1 MRDPYSILGVQR
13 DAGAEEIKAAWR
25 AKAKSSHPDQNR
37 EDPTATQRF
46 AEIGQAYDL
55 LKDPSKRSRYDQQR
69 SKMDAMKRE
78 QTIMQQREEA
88 RAAAERARQAKA
100 NAERVM
106 AELARIEAEKA
117 KAEKAAEVLNT
128 KVEAARARA
137 KSAEAQAADAS
148 ADATKAQA
156 STRPASASASPS
168 ARPDPTKT
176 APESNGQA
184 QSQAQAQNQSQPQ
197 NQPQAQPA
205 GPDAAEDAAAKIF
218 AAQEA
223 RREEEHADEGNRSR
237 GFAIPVLGLISS
249 LVRRIRKPAPV
260 LEKAPDI
267 MVEAT
272 IAIDDLL
279 QQNIITV
286 QLSDGREVRVWLE
299 PGHTDGSIA
308 RLSGKGLKVPNMQ
321 TGDVLVTLRV
331 LKSPTFSVDG
341 YDIHCVAPVKLEDA
355 VLGCETT
362 IEGPRGPLTFTVP
375 AWTGSDQSIRI
386 EGEGLPSGPDEC
398 GALVVEIRVVLWEK
412 PDEKVTDLMKVMK
425 HGLFL

>member
-13 DAGAEEIKAAWR
+13 DAGTDEIKAAWR
-25 AKAKSSHPDQNR
+25 SKAKTSHPDQNR

-46 AEIGQAYDL
+46 AEIGQAYDV
-55 LKDPSKRSRYDQQR
+55 LKDPAKRSRYDQQR

-106 AELARIEAEKA
+106 ADLARIEAEKA
-117 KAEKAAEVLNT
+117 KAEKAAEMLNV

-137 KSAEAQAADAS
+137 QSAEAQAANAS
-148 ADATKAQA
+148 ADATASANASAKAQA
-156 STRPASASASPS
+156 QT
-168 ARPDPTKT
+168 
-176 APESNGQA
+176 
-184 QSQAQAQNQSQPQ
+184 QAQAQ
-197 NQPQAQPA
+197 PQAAAKPETAKAAPDTAETAPPSRPA
-205 GPDAAEDAAAKIF
+205 SPDAADDAVSKIF
-218 AAQEA
+218 GAAQTEQRQTDQRRGEDEA
-223 RREEEHADEGNRSR
+223 SEDGNRSR
-237 GFAIPVLGLISS
+237 GFALPVLGLISS
-249 LVRRIRKPAPV
+249 LVRRIRKPAPPV

-279 QQNIITV
+279 QHNTISV
-286 QLSDGREVRVWLE
+286 QLSDGREVRLPLE
-299 PGHTDGSIA
+299 AGYTDGSIA
-308 RLSGKGLKVPNMQ
+308 RLSGKGLKVPSML

-331 LKSPTFSVDG
+331 LKSPAFSVDG
-341 YDIHCVAPVKLEDA
+341 YDIHCVVPIKLEDA
-355 VLGCETT
+355 VLGCDTV
-362 IEGPRGPLTFTVP
+362 IEGPQGPLDITVP

-386 EGEGLPSGPDEC
+386 EGEGLPSGPDER

>member
-13 DAGAEEIKAAWR
+13 DAGTDEIKAAWR
-25 AKAKSSHPDQNR
+25 SKAKTSHPDQNR

-46 AEIGQAYDL
+46 AEIGQAYDV
-55 LKDPSKRSRYDQQR
+55 LKDPAKRSRYDQQR

-100 NAERVM
+100 NAERIM
-106 AELARIEAEKA
+106 ADLARIEAEKA
-117 KAEKAAEVLNT
+117 KAEKAAEMLNV

-137 KSAEAQAADAS
+137 QSAEAQAANAS
-148 ADATKAQA
+148 ADAAASANASAKAQ
-156 STRPASASASPS
+156 T
-168 ARPDPTKT
+168 
-176 APESNGQA
+176 
-184 QSQAQAQNQSQPQ
+184 QAQAQPQSASKPETAKAG
-197 NQPQAQPA
+197 PDAADTASASRPA
-205 GPDAAEDAAAKIF
+205 SPDAAEDAVSKIF
-218 AAQEA
+218 GATQTEQ
-223 RREEEHADEGNRSR
+223 RRGEDEPSEDGNRSR
-237 GFAIPVLGLISS
+237 GFALPVLGLISS
-249 LVRRIRKPAPV
+249 LVRRIRKPAPPV

-279 QQNIITV
+279 QHNTISV
-286 QLSDGREVRVWLE
+286 QLSDGREVRLPLE
-299 PGHTDGSIA
+299 AGYTDGSIA
-308 RLSGKGLKVPNMQ
+308 RLSGKGLKVPGML

-331 LKSPTFSVDG
+331 LKSPAFSVDG
-341 YDIHCVAPVKLEDA
+341 YDIHCVVPIKLEDA
-355 VLGCETT
+355 VLGCDTV
-362 IEGPRGPLTFTVP
+362 IEGPKGPLDITVP
-375 AWTGSDQSIRI
+375 AWSGSDQSIRI
-386 EGEGLPSGPDEC
+386 DGEGLPSGPDER

>member
-13 DAGAEEIKAAWR
+13 DAGTDEIKAAWR
-25 AKAKSSHPDQNR
+25 SKAKTSHPDQNR

-46 AEIGQAYDL
+46 AEIGQAYDV
-55 LKDPSKRSRYDQQR
+55 LKDPAKRSRYDQQR

-106 AELARIEAEKA
+106 ADLARIEAEKA
-117 KAEKAAEVLNT
+117 KAEKAAEMLNV

-137 KSAEAQAADAS
+137 QSAEAQAANAS
-148 ADATKAQA
+148 ADAT
-156 STRPASASASPS
+156 ASANASAK
-168 ARPDPTKT
+168 A
-176 APESNGQA
+176 
-184 QSQAQAQNQSQPQ
+184 QAQAQ
-197 NQPQAQPA
+197 PQAAAKPEPA
-205 GPDAAEDAAAKIF
+205 KAAPDTAETAASSRPASPDAADDAVSKIF
-218 AAQEA
+218 GAAPTDQRRGEDEA
-223 RREEEHADEGNRSR
+223 SEDGNRSR
-237 GFAIPVLGLISS
+237 GFALPVLGLISS
-249 LVRRIRKPAPV
+249 LVRRIRKPAPPV

-279 QQNIITV
+279 QHNTISV
-286 QLSDGREVRVWLE
+286 QLSDGREVRLPLE
-299 PGHTDGSIA
+299 AGYTDGSIA
-308 RLSGKGLKVPNMQ
+308 RLSGKGLKVPSML

-331 LKSPTFSVDG
+331 LKSPAFSVDG
-341 YDIHCVAPVKLEDA
+341 YDIHCVVPIKLEDA
-355 VLGCETT
+355 VLGCDTV
-362 IEGPRGPLTFTVP
+362 IEGPQGPLDITVP

-386 EGEGLPSGPDEC
+386 EGEGLPSGPDER

>member
-13 DAGAEEIKAAWR
+13 DAGTDEIKAAWR
-25 AKAKSSHPDQNR
+25 SKAKTSHPDQNR

-46 AEIGQAYDL
+46 AEIGQAYDV
-55 LKDPSKRSRYDQQR
+55 LKDPAKRSRYDQQR

-100 NAERVM
+100 NAERIM
-106 AELARIEAEKA
+106 ADLARIEAEKA
-117 KAEKAAEVLNT
+117 KAEKAAEMLNV

-137 KSAEAQAADAS
+137 QSAEAQAANAS
-148 ADATKAQA
+148 ADAAASANASAKAQ
-156 STRPASASASPS
+156 T
-168 ARPDPTKT
+168 
-176 APESNGQA
+176 
-184 QSQAQAQNQSQPQ
+184 QAQAQPQSASKPETAKAG
-197 NQPQAQPA
+197 PDAADTASASRPA
-205 GPDAAEDAAAKIF
+205 SPDAAEDAVSKIF
-218 AAQEA
+218 GATQTEQRQTEQ
-223 RREEEHADEGNRSR
+223 RRGEDEPSEDGNRSR
-237 GFAIPVLGLISS
+237 GFALPVLGLISS
-249 LVRRIRKPAPV
+249 LVRRIRKPAPPV

-279 QQNIITV
+279 QHNTISV
-286 QLSDGREVRVWLE
+286 QLSDGREVRLPLE
-299 PGHTDGSIA
+299 AGYTDGSIA
-308 RLSGKGLKVPNMQ
+308 RLSGKGLKVPGML

-331 LKSPTFSVDG
+331 LKSPAFSVDG
-341 YDIHCVAPVKLEDA
+341 YDIHCVVPIKLEDA
-355 VLGCETT
+355 VLGCDTV
-362 IEGPRGPLTFTVP
+362 IEGPKGPLDITVP
-375 AWTGSDQSIRI
+375 AWSGSDQSIRI
-386 EGEGLPSGPDEC
+386 DGEGLPSGPDER

>member
-13 DAGAEEIKAAWR
+13 DAGTDEIKAAWR
-25 AKAKSSHPDQNR
+25 SKAKTSHPDQNR

-46 AEIGQAYDL
+46 AEIGQAYDV
-55 LKDPSKRSRYDQQR
+55 LKDPAKRSRYDQQR

-100 NAERVM
+100 NAERIM
-106 AELARIEAEKA
+106 ADLARIEAEKA
-117 KAEKAAEVLNT
+117 KAEKAAEVLNV

-137 KSAEAQAADAS
+137 QSAEAQAANAS
-148 ADATKAQA
+148 ADAAASANASAKAQ
-156 STRPASASASPS
+156 T
-168 ARPDPTKT
+168 
-176 APESNGQA
+176 
-184 QSQAQAQNQSQPQ
+184 
-197 NQPQAQPA
+197 QAQPQTAAKPETAKA
-205 GPDAAEDAAAKIF
+205 GPDAAETATASPDAADDAVSKIF
-218 AAQEA
+218 GAAQTEQRRGEDEA
-223 RREEEHADEGNRSR
+223 SEDGNRSR
-237 GFAIPVLGLISS
+237 GFALPVLGLISS
-249 LVRRIRKPAPV
+249 LVRRIRKPAPPV

-279 QQNIITV
+279 QHNTISV
-286 QLSDGREVRVWLE
+286 QLSDGREVRLPLE
-299 PGHTDGSIA
+299 AGYTDGSIA
-308 RLSGKGLKVPNMQ
+308 RLSGKGLKVPGML

-331 LKSPTFSVDG
+331 LKSPAFSVDG
-341 YDIHCVAPVKLEDA
+341 YDIHCVVPIKLEDA
-355 VLGCETT
+355 VLGCDTV
-362 IEGPRGPLTFTVP
+362 IEGPQGPLDITVP
-375 AWTGSDQSIRI
+375 AWSGSDQSIRI
-386 EGEGLPSGPDEC
+386 DGEGLPSGPDER

>member
-100 NAERVM
+100 NAERVL

-117 KAEKAAEVLNT
+117 KAEKAAEMLNT

-156 STRPASASASPS
+156 STRPGATSAK
-168 ARPDPTKT
+168 PDPAKPT
-176 APESNGQA
+176 PESGDQA
-184 QSQAQAQNQSQPQ
+184 AS
-197 NQPQAQPA
+197 QPQAQPA
-205 GPDAAEDAAAKIF
+205 GAEAAEEAAAKIF

-223 RREEEHADEGNRSR
+223 RREDENADEGNRSR

-272 IAIDDLL
+272 IAIEDLL
-279 QQNIITV
+279 QQNTIAV
-286 QLSDGREVRVWLE
+286 QLSDGRELRLPLE

-308 RLSGKGLKVPNMQ
+308 RLQGKGLKVPNMQ

-331 LKSPTFSVDG
+331 LKSPAFSVDG

-386 EGEGLPSGPDEC
+386 EGEGLPSGPEES